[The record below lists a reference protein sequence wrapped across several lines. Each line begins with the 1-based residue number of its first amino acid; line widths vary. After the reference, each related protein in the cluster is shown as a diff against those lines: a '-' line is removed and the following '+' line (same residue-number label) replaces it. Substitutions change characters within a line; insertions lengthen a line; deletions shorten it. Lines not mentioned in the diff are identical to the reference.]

1 LRGLVAGHLAGMGLK
16 HPRDGRARVNRI
28 KRYTEQVFA
37 EHKAEFGLDFAE
49 NRRALKAV
57 ATVRSK
63 ELQNEIAGYITR
75 TLKRERRE
83 IEERRRRAAAD
94 AEQERASIDE
104 EIEEAA
110 PEAPAGP
117 GPAEGRAFSDGG
129 AVVMQE
135 DPEGGAGEPDPG
147 GEKPPAATSAA
158 GPGHDPYGV
167 GKGRGGGRR
176 VYEPAPS
183 AHPSTSGVGGKHGGD
198 KPPLT
203 TWSQG

>member
-1 LRGLVAGHLAGMGLK
+1 
-16 HPRDGRARVNRI
+16 VNRI

-104 EIEEAA
+104 EIEESA
-110 PEAPAGP
+110 PEAPAEGEGQEP
-117 GPAEGRAFSDGG
+117 GEGRAFSDGG

-135 DPEGGAGEPDPG
+135 DPEGAVGAEGE
-147 GEKPPAATSAA
+147 AAA
-158 GPGHDPYGV
+158 GA
-167 GKGRGGGRR
+167 R
-176 VYEPAPS
+176 
-183 AHPSTSGVGGKHGGD
+183 
-198 KPPLT
+198 
-203 TWSQG
+203 